1 MENWRESILK
11 EFIPQVARITVVADP
26 DALISEEVIV
36 QEIQSRGFDLV
47 LFEEPISFR
56 YLYESKYRLVWE
68 KGQSDELVVL
78 LRDEGFNKIPYDVFS
93 GARKLNFSLDRLF
106 PEMNRGILYALDR
119 SLLDPLY
126 QAQAIYTPQHLSE
139 NATKDF
145 ILRHVF
151 EIAPEMIKTPA
162 DLLRVL
168 LRKHYREQRVPAVLD
183 EWFIQMLRKSG
194 RFPDWPLEV
203 IVLDRAAFLTF
214 LQERWPTYLL
224 SMEMD
229 QATLVKELA
238 TIYHPSLPG
247 PAILPFDHNDVR
259 VYMDNLF
266 AEGWLKPVSL
276 TELNVQGKFS
286 ELSPQQYPNWV
297 RMGINIDPEAERQV
311 RLQKILQVIEE
322 INLQPD
328 TSRHTD
334 WIALA
339 SKWAEVSF
347 LWYSAKKLP
356 NQYNPLAS
364 RYEQLRQ
371 QIDQNFTAWMQL
383 RFGSLYNLPAAD
395 PVMVHHIP
403 QYMSKELQASGSKAA
418 LVIIDGLAFD
428 QWVAIRDIL
437 QRQIPDVQFQVTG
450 SFAWVPTLTSV
461 SRQSIFAGKPPMFF
475 PDRIWDTNSENTLW
489 SQFWMDAGLAEYQS
503 RYIKITGKINGRI
516 DELSDPKNRVI
527 GIVIDKVDK
536 IMHGMELGAAGMIN
550 QVRQWAEQGD
560 LARLIQLLVRDNY
573 RIFISSDHGNI
584 EATGCGR
591 PGEASTADL
600 RGERVRVYPDESLRS
615 SVQTKYTQSIEWKP
629 VGLPVGYFP
638 LLASKRFAFV
648 QQDKH
653 VVSHGGIA
661 LEEVI
666 VPFIKVEKR

>member
-1 MENWRESILK
+1 MENWRDSILK
-11 EFIPQVARITVVADP
+11 EFTPQAARITLITDP
-26 DALISEEVIV
+26 DALISEEIIV
-36 QEIQSRGFDLV
+36 QEIQSRGFELV

-56 YLYESKYRLVWE
+56 YLYESKYRLAWE
-68 KGQSDELVVL
+68 NGRSDELVVL
-78 LRDEGFNKIPYDVFS
+78 IGHAGFTNVPYDVLFN
-93 GARKLNFSLDRLF
+93 ARKLNFSLDRLF
-106 PEMNRGILYALDR
+106 PEMNRGVLQSLDR
-119 SLLDPLY
+119 GLFDPLY
-126 QAQAIYTPQHLSE
+126 QAQAIYTPRHLSE

-162 DLLRVL
+162 ELLRVL
-168 LRKHYREQRVPAVLD
+168 LRKHYREQRAPAILD
-183 EWFIQMLRKSG
+183 EWFIQMLRKGG
-194 RFPDWPLEV
+194 RFLDWPLEV
-203 IVLDRAAFLTF
+203 IIPERAAFLTF
-214 LQERWPTYLL
+214 LQERWPTYVL

-238 TIYHPSLPG
+238 TIYHPTLPG
-247 PAILPFDHNDVR
+247 PATLPFDHNDVC
-259 VYMDNLF
+259 VYIDNLF

-276 TELNVQGKFS
+276 TDLNIQGNLP
-286 ELSPQQYPNWV
+286 EISPQRYPNWV
-297 RMGINIDPEAERQV
+297 RMGIHIDPEAAHQA
-311 RLQKILQVIEE
+311 RLQKILQVLEE
-322 INLQPD
+322 TNIQPD
-328 TSRHTD
+328 SSRHTD

-339 SKWAEVSF
+339 SKWAEVNL

-356 NQYNPLAS
+356 NQYNPLVS
-364 RYEQLRQ
+364 RYEHLRQ
-371 QIDQNFTAWMQL
+371 QIDQNFATWMQL
-383 RFGSLYNLPAAD
+383 RFGSLYNLSAAD

-403 QYMSKELQASGSKAA
+403 RLMSKALQASDSRAA

-437 QRQIPDVQFQVTG
+437 QKQIPEAQFHVTG
-450 SFAWVPTLTSV
+450 SFAWAPTLTSV

-475 PDRIWDTNSENTLW
+475 PDRIWDTKSESTLW

-516 DELSDPKNRVI
+516 DELTDPKNRVM

-560 LARLIQLLVRDNY
+560 LARLIQLLVRNNY

-584 EATGCGR
+584 EAIGCGR
-591 PGEASTADL
+591 PAEGSTADL

-615 SVQTKYTQSIEWKP
+615 SVLTQFPQSIEWKP

-638 LLASKRFAFV
+638 LLAANRSAFV